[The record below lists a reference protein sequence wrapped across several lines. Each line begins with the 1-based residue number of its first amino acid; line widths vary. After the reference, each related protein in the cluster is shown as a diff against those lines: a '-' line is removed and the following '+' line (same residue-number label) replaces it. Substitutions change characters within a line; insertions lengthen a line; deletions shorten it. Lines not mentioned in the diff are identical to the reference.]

1 MRRSLLQEMP
11 PGLRC
16 GMAESTPVAR
26 ALAAIRRRCSGAS
39 PVAVG
44 RAPVEVGPPSLAT
57 PLPTNSL
64 AIANGRA
71 RVPAEARIVVH
82 FHPDRLHHG
91 QSLLSALAMSGVYQ
105 SQFVTGT
112 SNGGLTAFPG
122 GDRFRWESRIF
133 EGAYDE
139 ASAEERPTYGA
150 LLASG
155 QGATS
160 YGAAPRFGS
169 AYLRLKPEVMERVT
183 FCRPD
188 SVFLPEHFGHAGDLS
203 ALEGA
208 TIPSDDPLDDYTEA
222 HVHGP
227 LIVARDVE
235 AIVLDPSF
243 EGGPVAAE
251 ARLLAPVVWHKGYRL
266 SQETLAANA
275 DYRGP
280 EVVALGQRMAVS
292 VLTPRDLGAFAR
304 REPDHDPQTLKRLWH
319 CMARFGR

>member
-1 MRRSLLQEMP
+1 MRRSLLQEMR

-16 GMAESTPVAR
+16 GMAESTPVARAR

-44 RAPVEVGPPSLAT
+44 RA
-57 PLPTNSL
+57 
-64 AIANGRA
+64 

-82 FHPDRLHHG
+82 FHPDRLHHS
-91 QSLLSALAMSGVYQ
+91 QSLLSALAASGVYQ

-139 ASAEERPTYGA
+139 ASAEETPTYGA

-155 QGATS
+155 QGAAS

-188 SVFLPEHFGHAGDLS
+188 SVFLPEHFGHASDLS
-203 ALEGA
+203 ALDGA
-208 TIPSDDPLDDYTEA
+208 RIPSDDPLDDYTEA
-222 HVHGP
+222 HLHGP

-251 ARLLAPVVWHKGYRL
+251 ARLLAPVVRHKGYRL

-280 EVVALGQRMAVS
+280 EVVALGQRIAVS

>member
-1 MRRSLLQEMP
+1 
-11 PGLRC
+11 
-16 GMAESTPVAR
+16 MAESTPVAR

-39 PVAVG
+39 PVQVG
-44 RAPVEVGPPSLAT
+44 RAP
-57 PLPTNSL
+57 
-64 AIANGRA
+64 
-71 RVPAEARIVVH
+71 VPAEARIVVH
-82 FHPDRLHHG
+82 FHPDRLLRG
-91 QSLLSALAMSGVYQ
+91 QSLLSALATSGVYQ

-155 QGATS
+155 QGAAS

-169 AYLRLKPEVMERVT
+169 AYLQLKPEVMERAT

-208 TIPSDDPLDDYTEA
+208 RIPSDDPLDDYTEA

-227 LIVARDVE
+227 LIVAQDVE

-251 ARLLAPVVWHKGYRL
+251 ARLLAPVAWHKGYRL

-280 EVVALGQRMAVS
+280 EVVALGQRIAVS

>member
-1 MRRSLLQEMP
+1 MD
-11 PGLRC
+11 
-16 GMAESTPVAR
+16 ESTPVAR
-26 ALAAIRRRCSGAS
+26 ALAAVRRRC
-39 PVAVG
+39 
-44 RAPVEVGPPSLAT
+44 VGPPSPAM
-57 PLPTNSL
+57 PRPANSL
-64 AIANGRA
+64 A
-71 RVPAEARIVVH
+71 RVVVH
-82 FHPDRLHHG
+82 FHPDRLFRG
-91 QSLLSALAMSGVYQ
+91 QSLLSALAASGVYD

-133 EGAYDE
+133 EGAYDD
-139 ASAEERPTYGA
+139 ARPEERPKYGA
-150 LLASG
+150 LSLAERG
-155 QGATS
+155 DAG

-169 AYLRLKPEVMERVT
+169 AYLRLKPEVMERTT

-203 ALEGA
+203 ALAGVK
-208 TIPSDDPLDDYTEA
+208 IPSDDPLDDYTEA

-243 EGGPVAAE
+243 EGDPVAEE
-251 ARLLAPVVWHKGYRL
+251 ARLLAPVAWHKGYRL
-266 SQETLAANA
+266 SQEMLAANA
-275 DYRGP
+275 AYRGA
-280 EVVALGQRMAVS
+280 EVVALGQRIAVS

-319 CMARFGR
+319 CMARFGPSGGLAAGAP